1 MTSLCV
7 IELVSIY
14 YDVIIVKLHQET
26 LLYYDFFEKGIKTLD
41 NVKNIVCYF
50 NLLHDLFDQTTLVI
64 LLKL

>member
-50 NLLHDLFDQTTLVI
+50 NLLHDSI
-64 LLKL
+64 